1 MSSANDFKQAKA
13 NGRVERIR
21 EEAKAKAEA
30 ERKRKQ
36 PREKGGFNYDLYEV
50 NTANELAQYCEL
62 LRVDPG
68 ACPIP
73 PKFDQAHI
81 RRCLWTTIGTAQT
94 R

>member
-1 MSSANDFKQAKA
+1 MRGGRIENLASVSIVFPARVIAMSSANDFKQAKA

-50 NTANELAQYCEL
+50 NTANELVQRCPEAAEF
-62 LRVDPG
+62 LR
-68 ACPIP
+68 
-73 PKFDQAHI
+73 
-81 RRCLWTTIGTAQT
+81 
-94 R
+94 